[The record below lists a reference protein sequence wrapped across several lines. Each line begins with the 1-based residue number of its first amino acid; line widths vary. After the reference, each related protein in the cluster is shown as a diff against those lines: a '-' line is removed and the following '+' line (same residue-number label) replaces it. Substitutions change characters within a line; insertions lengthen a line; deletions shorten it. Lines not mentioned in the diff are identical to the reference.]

1 MEYKNLNEINASD
14 FSLDILQ
21 SENPVVIRG
30 IVSDWPIVK
39 KSTDT
44 IKRFVNIF
52 YIFMKVTELLPLP
65 ANQKRVTSL
74 HTATIKIK

>member
-1 MEYKNLNEINASD
+1 MEYKILNEINASD

-44 IKRFVNIF
+44 I
-52 YIFMKVTELLPLP
+52 
-65 ANQKRVTSL
+65 
-74 HTATIKIK
+74 

>member
-44 IKRFVNIF
+44 IEKICEYLLYF
-52 YIFMKVTELLPLP
+52 YLISVGW
-65 ANQKRVTSL
+65 
-74 HTATIKIK
+74 